1 MTCLCVIVAINDM
14 EQGDVTDGHMTADEM
29 DEKRKQNMAYEYL
42 CHLEEAK
49 K

>member
-1 MTCLCVIVAINDM
+1 MIVAINDM